1 MSEEQSY
8 DELYDKGFEEQDT
21 SVEQSEEDIIEEEEV
36 EEESLEQPTEEDESE
51 QEEEAL
57 DEEEETDTTEED
69 ESDSIDEPETYSITI
84 GGQEVNLTLEE
95 MKLFAQ
101 KGGDYTRKTQDLA
114 KSRADIELMNE
125 KNLSHEDLVM
135 LADIKSGNKEAFAA
149 MAKQAGI
156 DPLDVEDTSSY
167 VPEVA
172 ERNFELEDVI
182 SGIRE
187 DTVNGSTIDGWI
199 SALPQGVKKVL
210 AEQPAV
216 LKGLHIDTING
227 VSKDIMPEVIKQL
240 AMNPNADFVDT
251 YQTVGNKAVEP
262 KKAEPKEEA
271 TRETKKR
278 ATITKTKTTHLKDHQ
293 DIWEDDKMFE
303 TMKKQLAALK

>member
-21 SVEQSEEDIIEEEEV
+21 SVEKSEEDLVEEEV
-36 EEESLEQPTEEDESE
+36 EEESLEQPTEEEESE

-57 DEEEETDTTEED
+57 DEEEETDTTEEED
-69 ESDSIDEPETYSITI
+69 SDSIDETETYSITI
-84 GGQEVNLTLEE
+84 GGQEVSLTLEE

-114 KSRADIELMNE
+114 KSRADIELMTE

-135 LADIKSGNKEAFAA
+135 LADIKNGNKEAL
-149 MAKQAGI
+149 AKLANNAGI

-167 VPEVA
+167 VPEVT

-182 SGIRE
+182 SGIR
-187 DTVNGSTIDGWI
+187 DDSVNGSTIDGWI

-240 AMNPNADFVDT
+240 AINPNADFVDM
-251 YQTVGNKAVEP
+251 YQAVGNKAVKS

-278 ATITKTKTTHLKDHQ
+278 ATIAKTKTTHLNDHQ
-293 DIWEDDKMFE
+293 DIWDDDKMFE